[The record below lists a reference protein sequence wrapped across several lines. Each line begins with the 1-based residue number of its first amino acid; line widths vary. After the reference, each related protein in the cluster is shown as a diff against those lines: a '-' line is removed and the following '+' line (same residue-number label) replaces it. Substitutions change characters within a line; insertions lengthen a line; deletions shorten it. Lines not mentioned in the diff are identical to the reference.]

1 MGSETPASF
10 HQRGG
15 QFLQM
20 QPWGCAHG
28 SSGAALGPLL
38 PPNSPNLYPHF
49 DAIYLYGLHLKVD
62 TWGKEASEEVSKGTC

>member
-1 MGSETPASF
+1 MGSETSASF

-20 QPWGCAHG
+20 NLWGCAHG
-28 SSGAALGPLL
+28 SSGAAPGPLL
-38 PPNSPNLYPHF
+38 PPNSPNLYPYF

-62 TWGKEASEEVSKGTC
+62 TWGKEASKEVSKGTC